1 MQLTTPAVTRPTLK
15 LVIVAYSSG
24 TVVAEN
30 ISCVIF
36 RHRLVFLCTP
46 DHFVIDYYGS
56 RERHVRSYTWRNF
69 CCCIQCSWCFCAC
82 FGSTVSLIVHYVL
95 YALSECVFRAFDLAV
110 ISSTFVSKTA
120 QMINPNDSD
129 WERTPSGRLYSYRY
143 GYGVLD
149 AYAFVTAAQ
158 KWEVVKP
165 QTWVI
170 NRYHVI
176 RRREDAKET

>member
-1 MQLTTPAVTRPTLK
+1 M
-15 LVIVAYSSG
+15 
-24 TVVAEN
+24 
-30 ISCVIF
+30 
-36 RHRLVFLCTP
+36 
-46 DHFVIDYYGS
+46 
-56 RERHVRSYTWRNF
+56 
-69 CCCIQCSWCFCAC
+69 
-82 FGSTVSLIVHYVL
+82 
-95 YALSECVFRAFDLAV
+95 FRAFDLAV